1 MGMTRIN
8 MLPVLPLLVLY
19 IFWQH
24 GFKAAVYAALA
35 GGATV
40 IFWHALY
47 WPDILQ
53 LWARLPRAWTPF
65 LDAWRLPKGYK
76 TTWQPDV
83 SLAERVASFFQ
94 TIQFHFAAMVGV
106 LATIALWPGPRRWRS
121 KADFRSAVFLLVLF
135 VSLFLLHMREA
146 LGKEYCVYCMAGY
159 VAFFSVVGILLVVLT
174 AHSWR
179 QQLPIW
185 LQSIIAALIIVA
197 SAGIGYGAFEQ
208 IGNQLYDLLIPQWL
222 VGSSTPGYVALG
234 ALLANRFSL
243 EAPDLRRWLPI
254 VFGALVGMLVL
265 LLAWLVK
272 FMADRRMQPQDI
284 HSDFSSE
291 GVSPKVEGRGRA
303 IRPSYGYWVVV
314 TFLVVGVL
322 LSPTVVLGGGYT
334 TYDCNEGDVIASY
347 EAAGKHLAENVTPGS
362 RIYWLG
368 QLSVVPLLYLPDVRI
383 YPAQI
388 NGDYSF
394 LSSGN
399 KIELISRFGRWNQTL
414 ASQWAGE
421 ADYVLIEQRRFRGW
435 LRDLMLSG
443 G

>member
-1 MGMTRIN
+1 
-8 MLPVLPLLVLY
+8 VL
-19 IFWQH
+19 
-24 GFKAAVYAALA
+24 
-35 GGATV
+35 
-40 IFWHALY
+40 FWHALY

-83 SLAERVASFFQ
+83 SMADRIASFFQ
-94 TIQFHFAAMVGV
+94 TIQFHYAAMVGV
-106 LATIALWPGPRRWRS
+106 LATIVLWPGPRRWRS

-135 VSLFLLHMREA
+135 VSLLLLHMREA
-146 LGKEYCVYCMAGY
+146 LGKEYCVFCMAGY
-159 VAFFSVVGILLVVLT
+159 VAFFSVVGVLLVVLA

-185 LQSIIAALIIVA
+185 LQSIIAALIIGA

-208 IGNQLYDLLIPQWL
+208 IGFRLYDLLIPQWL

-234 ALLANRFSL
+234 AILANRFGL
-243 EAPDLRRWLPI
+243 EASDLRRWLP
-254 VFGALVGMLVL
+254 VAFGILVGMMVL

-272 FMADRRMQPQDI
+272 FIADRRARRQDI
-284 HSDFSSE
+284 AAVNRPPSA
-291 GVSPKVEGRGRA
+291 SPDAERPVARRM
-303 IRPSYGYWVVV
+303 PSYGYWAIVI
-314 TFLVVGVL
+314 FLVAGVL
-322 LSPTVVLGGGYT
+322 LSPTVILGGGYT
-334 TYDCNEGDVIASY
+334 TYDCLEKDVIASY
-347 EAAGKHLAENVTPGS
+347 EAAGEHLAKTIPPGS
-362 RIYWLG
+362 RIYWFG
-368 QLSVVPLLYLPDVRI
+368 QLSVVPLLYLPGVRI

-399 KIELISRFGRWNQTL
+399 KLDLITRFGRWNQTL

-421 ADYVLIEQRRFRGW
+421 ADYVLVEQRRFRGW
-435 LRDLMLSG
+435 LRDRMLSG
-443 G
+443 EYEELEPTPPAVYCRDNSRIRIFRRLP